1 MIIIIIMIMIIF
13 IIYIYICICIINY
26 IYHLC
31 RLICTSFFARGFFCF
46 AMAVDV
52 AAAAV
57 AANRVAAKSCLAI
70 GIGKDLT
77 EQASSSSTAR
87 LPPWKRPRLSSLHL
101 RQIAWRIQQMP
112 ADKANRK
119 KH

>member
-1 MIIIIIMIMIIF
+1 MY
-13 IIYIYICICIINY
+13 IYIYIY

-31 RLICTSFFARGFFCF
+31 TLICTSFFARGFFLFCY
-46 AMAVDV
+46 MAFDV
-52 AAAAV
+52 AAVAV

-101 RQIAWRIQQMP
+101 RQIAWRIQQMQ

-119 KH
+119 KKH